1 LDLIEFLIRRYE
13 NAITEIDASILGFH
27 KIPEYLS
34 SKIKGLKIKLNITTK
49 TIILI
54 NKSWKSVLK

>member
-1 LDLIEFLIRRYE
+1 LDLLEFLIRIYE

-34 SKIKGLKIKLNITTK
+34 SKIKGLKIKPNIITK
-49 TIILI
+49 TITLT
-54 NKSWKSVLK
+54 NKFGKSALK